1 MNQDI
6 RIPSNTLLVLC
17 GPSGSGKSTFATGHF
32 KPTQVVSSDRCRA
45 LLCDSEHNR
54 KINKE
59 TFDLFHYIIQKR
71 LALGRLTVADSTA
84 LYSFARRPLL
94 DLAQQAG
101 YHTCLL
107 VFDVPFDLCL
117 ERDAERDH
125 RIGTDGISYQYDL
138 FTQALTAMRNEPWEQ
153 QYIVGPDT
161 SLIQVKIVRTT
172 RQAVK
177 MAEGEV

>member
-1 MNQDI
+1 VNQEI
-6 RIPSNTLLVLC
+6 RILSNTLLVLC
-17 GPSGSGKSTFATGHF
+17 GPSGSGKSTFAARHF
-32 KPTQVVSSDRCRA
+32 KPTQVVASDRCRA
-45 LLCDSEHNR
+45 LLCDSEHSR

-71 LALGRLTVADSTA
+71 LVLGRLTVADSTA

-107 VFDVPFDLCL
+107 VFDVPLDICL
-117 ERDAERDH
+117 ERDAGREH
-125 RIGTDGISYQYDL
+125 RIGMDGISYQYDL
-138 FTQALTAMRNEPWEQ
+138 FLEAMAVIRNEPWEQ
-153 QYIVGPDT
+153 QYILGPDT
-161 SLIQVKIVRTT
+161 SPIQVKIVRTT